1 MGMIR
6 YSDEAIVE
14 GLRLR
19 KDNIIKYVYK
29 EFYSMAR
36 HLIVNNSGNDQDAED
51 VFQDALVVVYKRIIT
66 DELSLNSS
74 FKTFIYSVCRNIWL
88 QRLEKL
94 KKQNHEFVDFETI
107 IAIPE
112 STFEEIND
120 IENKKQKLYQLHFL
134 NLSEDCQ
141 KVLQLFLK
149 KISLR
154 EIANIMGYKTE
165 NYAKTRKFNCKEELK
180 TRILNDPN
188 YLKLYADD

>member
-1 MGMIR
+1 MIR

-19 KDNIIKYVYK
+19 KDNIIRYVYR

-51 VFQDALVVVYKRIIT
+51 VFQDALVIVYKRIIT
-66 DELSLNSS
+66 DDLTLNSS
-74 FKTFIYSVCRNIWL
+74 FKTFFYSVCRNIWL

-94 KKQNHEFVDFETI
+94 KNQNHEFVDFETI
-107 IAIPE
+107 TELHEPPND
-112 STFEEIND
+112 EINE

-141 KVLQLFLK
+141 KILQLFLK

-154 EIANIMGYKTE
+154 EIASIMGYKSE
-165 NYAKTRKFNCKEELK
+165 NTAKTRKFNCKEELK
-180 TRILNDPN
+180 MRILNDPN
-188 YLKLYADD
+188 FLKLYADD